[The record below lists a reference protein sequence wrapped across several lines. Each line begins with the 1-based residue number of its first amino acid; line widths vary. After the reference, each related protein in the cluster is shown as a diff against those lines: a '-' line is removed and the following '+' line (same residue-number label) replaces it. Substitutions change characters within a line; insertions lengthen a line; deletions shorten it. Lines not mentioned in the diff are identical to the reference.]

1 MMSSQSNDFS
11 LSIHNGRFGMKLMPC
26 LRCGAY
32 WEAFGMTEKEL
43 KHEMNLQLVN
53 KIMKK

>member
-1 MMSSQSNDFS
+1 MSSQSNDFS